1 MSGIST
7 LNENMVFILEKQ
19 NQILEASKE
28 MTSEGKEYIL
38 KGIAAQFGKEN
49 NNNRI
54 YEEGEYLPHLDYLK
68 DKIKQKRLVGELDHP
83 EKFDISLNN
92 VSHVIEDLTHD
103 REGRTIGIKVRL
115 LDTPA
120 DRKSTRLNSSHIP
133 LSRMPS
139 SA

>member
-1 MSGIST
+1 MPQVSA
-7 LNENMVFILEKQ
+7 LNEQMVFILERQ

-28 MTSEGKEYIL
+28 MSSEGKEYIL

-83 EKFDISLNN
+83 EKFDISLSN
-92 VSHVIEDLTHD
+92 VSHVVEDLEYD
-103 REGRTIGIKVRL
+103 KNGRILNIKV
-115 LDTPA
+115 
-120 DRKSTRLNSSHIP
+120 
-133 LSRMPS
+133 
-139 SA
+139 